1 VAQLW
6 GQEAAR
12 GSALKLMT
20 VAAQAICGTKAASQ
34 PRNTKC
40 LKKAKKKT
48 VVRREYT
55 KADVKELRAH
65 SKAKT
70 PVVKIAKLTKR
81 SVGSLRQKALKLGIR
96 LGHRR

>member
-1 VAQLW
+1 
-6 GQEAAR
+6 
-12 GSALKLMT
+12 M
-20 VAAQAICGTKAASQ
+20 
-34 PRNTKC
+34 P
-40 LKKAKKKT
+40 KKAKKT

-55 KADVKELRAH
+55 KDDVKELRAH
-65 SKAKT
+65 SRAKT

>member
-1 VAQLW
+1 V
-6 GQEAAR
+6 
-12 GSALKLMT
+12 
-20 VAAQAICGTKAASQ
+20 
-34 PRNTKC
+34 P
-40 LKKAKKKT
+40 KKAKKT

-55 KADVKELRAH
+55 KDDVKELRAH
-65 SKAKT
+65 SRAKT

>member
-1 VAQLW
+1 V
-6 GQEAAR
+6 
-12 GSALKLMT
+12 
-20 VAAQAICGTKAASQ
+20 
-34 PRNTKC
+34 P
-40 LKKAKKKT
+40 KKAKKKT

-96 LGHRR
+96 LERDEFRLRRIQRFRSSWHIRLA

>member
-1 VAQLW
+1 V
-6 GQEAAR
+6 
-12 GSALKLMT
+12 
-20 VAAQAICGTKAASQ
+20 
-34 PRNTKC
+34 P
-40 LKKAKKKT
+40 KKPKKM